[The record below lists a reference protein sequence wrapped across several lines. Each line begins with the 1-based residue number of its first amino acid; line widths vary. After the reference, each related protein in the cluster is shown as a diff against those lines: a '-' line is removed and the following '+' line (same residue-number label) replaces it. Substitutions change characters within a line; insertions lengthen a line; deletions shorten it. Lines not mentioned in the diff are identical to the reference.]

1 MVDREE
7 SRPAEW
13 MARKFLGAFSS
24 VFPTAMSIPIG
35 SVARAMLAN
44 TLIQGEKKVEI
55 LENKAIYDLGQKGEK
70 WKKFLFVC

>member
-1 MVDREE
+1 MDREE
-7 SRPAEW
+7 SRPSEW

-24 VFPTAMSIPIG
+24 VFPTAMSIPIT

-55 LENKAIYDLGQKGEK
+55 LENKAIYDLGKLGAK
-70 WKKFLFVC
+70 